1 MGLAASGL
9 PVFLVSFVFAI
20 IATPYYGATGENR
33 WAEQPHLPKWAVP
46 TDEKALLH
54 YFEGLP
60 PDAEGGMPLYA
71 WLGPLLWWFSLF
83 AGLFFLCLCLV
94 VVLRRHWV
102 ETERLPFPVAQIP
115 LLLTA
120 ESRGSALPPIFPRQ
134 GLLGRLQH
142 SVSDHLLQH
151 RFLLRARPAAHTG
164 LFRRRPRNHP
174 GAHPASPGEYST
186 SQSSASPTWL
196 PPRLL
201 SVSGFST
208 CWWRWRDPCSR
219 CST

>member
-1 MGLAASGL
+1 MFCNSFAKRIAGRGLRRGDLVTIAIMGLAASGL

-33 WAEQPHLPKWAVP
+33 WVSSRSP
-46 TDEKALLH
+46 TSRNGRFPPTKKH
-54 YFEGLP
+54 CCITSKGLP

-83 AGLFFLCLCLV
+83 AAPFFLCLCLV

-120 ESRGSALPPIFPRQ
+120 ESRGSVLPPIF
-134 GLLGRLQH
+134 
-142 SVSDHLLQH
+142 
-151 RFLLRARPAAHTG
+151 RAKA
-164 LFRRRPRNHP
+164 F
-174 GAHPASPGEYST
+174 
-186 SQSSASPTWL
+186 
-196 PPRLL
+196 
-201 SVSGFST
+201 
-208 CWWRWRDPCSR
+208 
-219 CST
+219 